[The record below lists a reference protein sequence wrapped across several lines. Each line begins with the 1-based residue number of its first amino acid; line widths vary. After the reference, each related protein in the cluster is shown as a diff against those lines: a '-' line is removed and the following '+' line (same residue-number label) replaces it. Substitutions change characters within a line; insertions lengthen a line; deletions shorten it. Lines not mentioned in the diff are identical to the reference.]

1 MRILRTSTTPLAEDP
16 KAISPPLPS
25 SPASKPSDPVF
36 LQQLTAV
43 MVAIAAIL
51 ATRLLLL
58 LASIGGFWLA
68 YQAIGN
74 PDTLKIAVCV
84 VYDVGVILPIAYL
97 YLRGSNVQADG

>member
-1 MRILRTSTTPLAEDP
+1 MRILRSADTPLADAP
-16 KAISPPLPS
+16 KAIPSPLPS
-25 SPASKPSDPVF
+25 SPDLPRSDPVF